1 MQCVTGKIDIQLS
14 VNVHSDIELVEPLQ
28 ESCIWRQARGAAT
41 EISGMDD
48 VPGSL
53 EKVSF
58 ANGNFI

>member
-1 MQCVTGKIDIQLS
+1 MQCVTGRINIQLS
-14 VNVHSDIELVEPLQ
+14 VDVPMDIELVEPLQ

-53 EKVSF
+53 DKVLLHMGTF
-58 ANGNFI
+58 